1 MPLDTTVALLALGLI
16 VAVLAG
22 AVSRRDT
29 PHTGISHT
37 GTWHALYAR
46 RGVSRTATPDDG
58 PLGLGAGR
66 TARCPVCA
74 QTTLE
79 LVDVSTV
86 DGHDVPHVRCGH
98 CFAGFTVRGALTSV
112 PEQRPAVG

>member
-1 MPLDTTVALLALGLI
+1 VPLDTAIVLLALGLV

-22 AVSRRDT
+22 TVSRRDT
-29 PHTGISHT
+29 PHTGTS
-37 GTWHALYAR
+37 HALYAR

-79 LVDVSTV
+79 LIDVSTV